1 MPLPFRLAPPTVAFF
16 GHLLCYERDS
26 AYEGS
31 EAEAMARI
39 LVIDDDELFREF
51 VQKALADAG
60 FEVIGAA
67 GGDEGLRKFT
77 ETPVD
82 LVVCDVLMPDKDGL
96 ETIRAIRSISAR
108 LPIITVTGG
117 ILAETEDGLDDLRMS
132 MAFGA
137 TCTIGK
143 PFRAAKLLKLVRD
156 CLGERAGPAGD

>member
-1 MPLPFRLAPPTVAFF
+1 
-16 GHLLCYERDS
+16 
-26 AYEGS
+26 
-31 EAEAMARI
+31 MARI